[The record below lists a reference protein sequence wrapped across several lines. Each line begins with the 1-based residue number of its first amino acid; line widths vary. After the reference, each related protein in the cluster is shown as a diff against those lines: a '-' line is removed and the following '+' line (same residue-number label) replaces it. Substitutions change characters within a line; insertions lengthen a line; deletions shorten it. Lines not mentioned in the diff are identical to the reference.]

1 MLLNKHVISFFIL
14 LPVLFISSLQLQAR
28 SLPEFADLVEDN
40 GAAVVNIS
48 TRQKIAARNP
58 LSQFHGGQG
67 GGQIQIPEGTPFG
80 DLFKHFLGE
89 GGGAPRPPQEAT
101 SLGSGFII
109 SENGFIITNHHVI
122 AGADEVLVRLSDKR
136 ELSAEIIGSDES
148 SDIALLKVDAS
159 DLPVV
164 RIGSSDKLRVG
175 EWVLAIGSPFG
186 FDHSATSGIVSA
198 KGRSLPSANYVS
210 FIQTDV
216 AINPGNSGGP
226 LFNLDGEVVGI
237 NSQIYSRTGGFM
249 GLSFAIPVEMA
260 MDVVEQL
267 KRTGSV
273 SRGWLGVYIQEITH
287 EIAQSFNLNKAV
299 GALVSQ
305 VIAGSPAEKA
315 GLKAGD
321 VILSFNNKPIMD
333 SSDLPPLVGRVPVGS
348 EAKVKLLRNGR
359 KVVLNVLIEQL
370 PSDDKPIAAAKAKS
384 ASSNRMGVEVVDLD
398 GDSKKALGRGVLVR
412 KVIPGSPA
420 DRSGLAAGDVLM
432 QLDRKNIKNVA
443 DFRKK
448 VANLPTGR
456 MIPVLVH
463 RQGANQFIVMKI
475 SD

>member
-1 MLLNKHVISFFIL
+1 MMLNKYF
-14 LPVLFISSLQLQAR
+14 VLFLILFLSSLQLQAR
-28 SLPEFADLVEDN
+28 SLPEFANLVDEN

-48 TRQKIAARNP
+48 TRQKVPARHP
-58 LSQFHGGQG
+58 LSQFNGGHGGKLL
-67 GGQIQIPEGTPFG
+67 IPEGSPFG
-80 DLFKHFLGE
+80 ELFKHFLGE
-89 GGGAPRPPQEAT
+89 GGGVRPPQEAT

-109 SENGFIITNHHVI
+109 SENGYIITNHHVI

-136 ELSAEIIGSDES
+136 ELSAEIVGSDES
-148 SDIALLKVDAS
+148 SDIALLKVKANG
-159 DLPVV
+159 LPVV
-164 RIGSSDKLRVG
+164 TTGSSEKLRVG

-249 GLSFAIPVEMA
+249 GLSFAIPIEMA

-267 KRTGSV
+267 KQTGSV

-287 EIAQSFNLNKAV
+287 EIAQSFNLSKTS

-305 VIAGSPAEKA
+305 VIANSPAEKA

-321 VILSFNNKPIMD
+321 VLLTFNNKSIMN
-333 SSDLPPLVGRVPVGS
+333 SSDLPPLVGRVLVG
-348 EAKVKLLRNGR
+348 EKAQVKLLRNGR
-359 KVVLNVLIEQL
+359 EMQLNVTIEQL
-370 PSDDKPIAAAKAKS
+370 PSDDKPIAAAQAKS

-398 GDSKKALGRGVLVR
+398 EDSKKLLGRGVLVR
-412 KVIPGSPA
+412 KVIAGSPA
-420 DRSGLAAGDVLM
+420 HRSGLMAGDVLL
-432 QLDRKNIKNVA
+432 QLDRSNIKNVA
-443 DFRKK
+443 GFRKK
-448 VANLPTGR
+448 VVNLPTNR

-463 RQGANQFIVMKI
+463 RQGANQYIVMKI
-475 SD
+475 SK

>member
-1 MLLNKHVISFFIL
+1 MLLNKYFIL
-14 LPVLFISSLQLQAR
+14 SLMLFFSSLQLQAR
-28 SLPEFADLVEDN
+28 SLPEFADLVEEN

-48 TRQKIAARNP
+48 TRQKVADKNAVNP
-58 LSQFHGGQG
+58 FSGGHGGNL
-67 GGQIQIPEGTPFG
+67 QIPEGTPFG
-80 DLFKHFLGE
+80 ELFKHFLGE
-89 GGGAPRPPQEAT
+89 GGTVPRPPQEAT

-109 SENGFIITNHHVI
+109 SDNGYIITNHHVI

-148 SDIALLKVDAS
+148 SDIALLKVEAS

-164 RIGSSDKLRVG
+164 TIGSSDDLRVG

-198 KGRSLPSANYVS
+198 KGRSLPKANYVP

-249 GLSFAIPVEMA
+249 GLSFAIPVEVA
-260 MDVVEQL
+260 MDVVAQL
-267 KRTGSV
+267 KRTGTV

-287 EIAQSFNLNKAV
+287 EIAQSFNLNRAA

-321 VILSFNNKPIMD
+321 VILEFNRKPIMN

-348 EAKVKLLRNGR
+348 KAGVSILRNG
-359 KVVLNVLIEQL
+359 KKLVLGVIIEQL
-370 PSDDKPIAAAKAKS
+370 PSDDQPVAAAQSKP
-384 ASSNRMGVEVVDLD
+384 ASSNRMGIEVVDLD
-398 GDSKKALGRGVLVR
+398 AESKKVLGRGVLVR
-412 KVIPGSPA
+412 KVVAGGPA
-420 DRSGLAAGDVLM
+420 HRSGMAAGDVLM

-456 MIPVLVH
+456 MIPLLVH
-463 RQGANQFIVMKI
+463 RQGTNQFIVMKI
-475 SD
+475 PD

>member
-1 MLLNKHVISFFIL
+1 MLLNKYFISFLIL
-14 LPVLFISSLQLQAR
+14 FFSSLQLQAR

-48 TRQKIAARNP
+48 TRQSVQQRHP
-58 LSQFHGGQG
+58 LSRFNGGHGGEF
-67 GGQIQIPEGTPFG
+67 QIPEGTPFG
-80 DLFKHFLGE
+80 ELFKHFLGE
-89 GGGAPRPPQEAT
+89 GTPRPPQEAT

-109 SENGFIITNHHVI
+109 SEDGYIITNHHVI

-148 SDIALLKVDAS
+148 SDIALLKVQAN

-164 RIGSSDKLRVG
+164 TIGSAEKLRVG

-198 KGRSLPSANYVS
+198 KGRSLPSANYVP

-249 GLSFAIPVEMA
+249 GLSFSIPVEVA
-260 MDVVEQL
+260 MEVVDQL
-267 KRTGSV
+267 KQTGSV

-287 EIAQSFNLNKAV
+287 EIAQSFNLGRPV

-305 VIAGSPAEKA
+305 VIPDSPAQKA

-321 VILSFNNKPIMD
+321 VIMSFNKKSILD

-348 EAKVKLLRNGR
+348 KAKVELLRNGR
-359 KVVLNVLIEQL
+359 KITLNVLIEQL
-370 PSDDKPIAAAKAKS
+370 PSDDKPIAAAQSKPA
-384 ASSNRMGVEVVDLD
+384 ASNRMGVEVVDLD
-398 GDSKKALGRGVLVR
+398 ADSRKVLGRGVLVR
-412 KVIPGSPA
+412 KVVAGSSA
-420 DRSGLAAGDVLM
+420 HQAGLMAGDVLL
-432 QLDRKNIKNVA
+432 QLDRKNVKNVT